1 MKTSFIF
8 IFLIL
13 LVQPIFSQ
21 EIVCSQKDKAA
32 FEHKIT
38 VLQKLK
44 EQSNHGELLVAV
56 GKTFFGVPYV
66 AKTLEI
72 GTTESLVVNL
82 QGLDCT
88 TYVENVLAFGSM
100 LRKHKTDF
108 DSFTS
113 TLEQIRYEAGKMD
126 GYASRLHYFSYWI
139 RDNVNKGF
147 VQDIT
152 ADIGGLENNK
162 EINFMGTHRD
172 LYPFLK
178 NDQNF
183 NRILQM
189 EKSLNGQPI
198 CYLPQNQISTNEH
211 LIQSGDIIALT
222 TSIEGL
228 DITHTGF
235 ATREADGRIHL
246 LHASTGT
253 MQVEVSDLPL
263 VDYLKKIKSNTGIM
277 VVRPL

>member
-1 MKTSFIF
+1 MKTSIIF
-8 IFLIL
+8 LFLIL
-13 LVQPIFSQ
+13 LNQPIFSQ
-21 EIVCSQKDKAA
+21 DIVCSQEDKAA
-32 FEHKIT
+32 FGQKIAE
-38 VLQKLK
+38 LQNLK
-44 EQSNHGELLVAV
+44 GHPIYGDNLVAV
-56 GKTFFGVPYV
+56 GMTFFGIPYV

-88 TYVENVLAFGSM
+88 TYVENVMAFGAMVRNHS
-100 LRKHKTDF
+100 TDF
-108 DSFTS
+108 ESYIS
-113 TLEQIRYEAGKMD
+113 ALEQIRYEDGKMD
-126 GYASRLHYFSYWI
+126 GYTSRLHYFSYWI
-139 RDNVNKGF
+139 RDNEKKGL
-147 VQDIT
+147 VKDVT
-152 ADIGGLENNK
+152 SDIGGVEINK

-172 LYPFLK
+172 LYPYLK

-183 NRILQM
+183 EKIRQM
-189 EKSLNGQPI
+189 EKDLNGEPI
-198 CYLPQNQISTNEH
+198 CFLPQDQIAESEH

-222 TSIEGL
+222 TSIKGL

-253 MQVEVSDLPL
+253 MQVEVSNLPL
-263 VDYLKKIKSNTGIM
+263 VDYLKKIKNNTGIM

>member
-8 IFLIL
+8 LFLIL

-88 TYVENVLAFGSM
+88 TYVENVLVFGSM

-113 TLEQIRYEAGKMD
+113 TLEQIRYEDGKMD

-139 RDNVNKGF
+139 RDNENKGLL
-147 VQDIT
+147 QDIT
-152 ADIGGLENNK
+152 ADIGGIAINK
-162 EINFMGTHRD
+162 EINFMGTHRA

-198 CYLPQNQISTNEH
+198 CYLPQNQISANEH

-222 TSIEGL
+222 TSIKGL